1 MTKSTVVLSLP
12 PEPMLP
18 TPNVR
23 RVVLVVLDGLR
34 PDAIPRFDLVHTS
47 ALARQGASTMFGRT
61 VNPSV
66 TACAMASLLTG
77 ASPERHGLQGDRFHI
92 PRATGPLHPLPRV
105 LAQHG
110 LPSTAFLARLPMMFI
125 PIGHRIAAHVGTKAR
140 FAGRGAQ
147 DIVTVAQK
155 TLRAQRDGLI
165 LLHFPDADRIGHEHG
180 WMSDAYAAAARDM
193 DAALGR
199 VVAEVRT
206 DDPSTLI
213 IALADHGG
221 GGARSDH
228 HNSEHPLDRTI
239 PVILA
244 GGTVRREALPQGTS
258 LLDVPPTVLAALGV
272 PQPESYPG
280 VALTAALGLPSMVA
294 A

>member
-1 MTKSTVVLSLP
+1 
-12 PEPMLP
+12 MLP
-18 TPNVR
+18 TPPIR

-34 PDAIPRFDLVHTS
+34 PDAIPRFDLVHTA
-47 ALARQGASTMFGRT
+47 ALARQGASTMLGRT
-61 VNPSV
+61 VSPSV

-92 PRATGPLHPLPRV
+92 PRASGPLHPLPRV
-105 LAQHG
+105 LAEHG
-110 LPSTAFLARLPMMFI
+110 LPSTAFLARLPMMFF

-147 DIVTVAQK
+147 DIVTVAEP
-155 TLRAQRDGLI
+155 TLRTQRQGLI
-165 LLHFPDADRIGHEHG
+165 LLHFPDADRIGHQRG

-221 GGARSDH
+221 GGARHDH
-228 HNSEHPLDRTI
+228 HNSAHPLDRTI

-244 GGTVRREALPQGTS
+244 GGAVRRDALPAGTS

-280 VALTAALGLPSMVA
+280 VALTTALGLPSRVA

>member
-1 MTKSTVVLSLP
+1 
-12 PEPMLP
+12 MLP
-18 TPNVR
+18 TPPIR

-34 PDAIPRFDLVHTS
+34 PDAIPRFDLVHS
-47 ALARQGASTMFGRT
+47 AALARQGASTMLGRT
-61 VNPSV
+61 VSPSV

-77 ASPERHGLQGDRFHI
+77 APPERHGLRCDRFHI
-92 PRATGPLHPLPRV
+92 PRATGSTHPLPRV
-105 LAQHG
+105 LAEHG
-110 LPSTAFLARLPMMFI
+110 LPSSAFLARLPMMFI
-125 PIGHRIAAHVGTKAR
+125 PIGHRIAAHVGMKAR

-147 DIVTVAQK
+147 DIVTVAQA
-155 TLRAQRDGLI
+155 TLRTQRQGLI
-165 LLHFPDADRIGHEHG
+165 LLHFPDADRIGHAHG
-180 WMSDAYAAAARDM
+180 WMSDSYAAAARDM

-199 VVAEVRT
+199 VIAEVRT

-221 GGARSDH
+221 GGARRDH
-228 HNSEHPLDRTI
+228 HDSEHPLDRTI
-239 PVILA
+239 PVIMA
-244 GGTVRREALPQGTS
+244 GGAVRRGPLLAGTS

-280 VALTAALGLPSMVA
+280 VALTEVLGLPSMVA